1 MEWISVKERLPELD
15 EYVLI
20 YWQLKKGKKEED
32 GFYDMIEIASLDSIT
47 HRKDQVST
55 EWKDKEYNGKE
66 PTHWMPLPKPPKQF
80 KNG

>member
-1 MEWISVKERLPELD
+1 MKWISVKDRLPELD

-55 EWKDKEYNGKE
+55 ELKDKEYNGKE
-66 PTHWMPLPKPPKQF
+66 PTHWMPLHEPPKQD
-80 KNG
+80 